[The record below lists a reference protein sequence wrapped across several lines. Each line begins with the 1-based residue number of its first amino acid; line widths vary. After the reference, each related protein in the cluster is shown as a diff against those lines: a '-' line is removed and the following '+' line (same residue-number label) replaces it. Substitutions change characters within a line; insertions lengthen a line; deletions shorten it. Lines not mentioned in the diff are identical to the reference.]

1 MQRCLMVLVAVSM
14 MTIMTNA
21 QDSESADAPKVGK
34 SEKEQMGYFL
44 GLSMG
49 QQLVRQG
56 LRDGDFD
63 TASFATGLGDSLASR
78 DMQLSREELFA
89 VQDALQKMLNGR
101 HEEMLAEI
109 KKMAADNK
117 AKGEAWLKENA
128 TKEGVKEL
136 AGGLQYKVI
145 KEGEGDSPSASDT
158 VRVHYTGKLINGETF
173 DSSVERGEPTEF
185 RVGGVIKGWQMA
197 LQKMKAG
204 SKWMLYIPS
213 DLAYGEQGSQGAI
226 GPNEVL
232 VFEVEL
238 LEIK

>member
-1 MQRCLMVLVAVSM
+1 
-14 MTIMTNA
+14 MTNA

>member
-1 MQRCLMVLVAVSM
+1 
-14 MTIMTNA
+14 
-21 QDSESADAPKVGK
+21 
-34 SEKEQMGYFL
+34 MGYFL